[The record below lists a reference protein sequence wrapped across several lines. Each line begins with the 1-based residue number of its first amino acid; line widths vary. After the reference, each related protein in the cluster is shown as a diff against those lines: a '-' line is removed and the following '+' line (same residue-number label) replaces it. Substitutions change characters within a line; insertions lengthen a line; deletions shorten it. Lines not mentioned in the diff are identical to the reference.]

1 MSTTWRGG
9 STRRWRGI
17 RAGVL
22 AANAQPIGKG
32 GWVHGW
38 GNPVWHKGNNG
49 RCRLGIVG
57 VCTGKATQV
66 HHTLGRTL
74 TGDDPRYV
82 LASCQPCNLHVGN
95 PQSRKPKPKRVTR
108 W

>member
-1 MSTTWRGG
+1 MSTTWQGG

-32 GWVHGW
+32 GWVYGW
-38 GNPVWHKGNNG
+38 GNPVWHKGNHG

-57 VCTGKATQV
+57 VCKGKATHV
-66 HHTLGRTL
+66 HHTLGRAL
-74 TGDDPRYV
+74 TGDDPRYL
-82 LASCQPCNLHVGN
+82 LASCEPCNLHVGN
-95 PQSRKPKPKRVTR
+95 PQTRKPKPRRVTR